1 MFLSVHSLKADKP
14 WRKAL
19 GQLESDKIRPSSVSI
34 AEAEEGLC
42 SVPHGLRLADAQT
55 PEDTWEQGL
64 FIKIED
70 ALADE

>member
-1 MFLSVHSLKADKP
+1 MLLSVHSLKADKP

-19 GQLESDKIRPSSVSI
+19 GQLESDMTRPSPVSI

-42 SVPHGLRLADAQT
+42 SVPHELRLADAQT

-64 FIKIED
+64 FVIIED
-70 ALADE
+70 ALANE